1 MAEGF
6 TLVVATVG
14 GGLSRTVDG
23 GETWD
28 RIRDP
33 IPSESTIRA
42 LSVYPDN
49 PHRILEEFVDA
60 IRLGDDIDK
69 LRSEL
74 LSPQR

>member
-33 IPSESTIRA
+33 IPSESNIRA

-49 PHRILEEFVDA
+49 PIASWPEPTWAFSAARTMRA
-60 IRLGDDIDK
+60 PGK
-69 LRSEL
+69 S
-74 LSPQR
+74 